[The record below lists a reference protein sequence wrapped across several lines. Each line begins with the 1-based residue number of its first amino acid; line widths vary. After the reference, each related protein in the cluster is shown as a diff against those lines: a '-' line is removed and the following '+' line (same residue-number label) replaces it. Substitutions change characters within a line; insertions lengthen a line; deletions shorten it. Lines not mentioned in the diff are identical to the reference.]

1 MLTRNQLLKNFRKK
15 RKIRKKTPALK
26 NNPQSRGIC
35 IKTFVI
41 NPKKPNSA
49 KRKVARVRLTTEKEV
64 TAYIPGES
72 HSIVEHSSLLIRG
85 GRTKDLP
92 GLKYKV
98 IRGALDAI
106 GALKRTTSRS
116 KYGVKKPLK
125 KYV

>member
-1 MLTRNQLLKNFRKK
+1 MLTKNQLLKNSRVKK
-15 RKIRKKTPALK
+15 KSRNKTPALK
-26 NNPQSRGIC
+26 DKPLCRGIC

-41 NPKKPNSA
+41 SPKKPNSA
-49 KRKVARVRLTTEKEV
+49 KRKVARVRLTTDKEI

-72 HSIVEHSSLLIRG
+72 HSISEHSSLLIRG

-98 IRGALDAI
+98 IRGALDVTPVSN
-106 GALKRTTSRS
+106 RMSSRS